1 MDDSAYH
8 LEMFIY
14 IPLKQPCVS
23 DGWRHSAMISGVQN
37 NQMKTADVYPI
48 SSANLWASSALHNMY
63 KQL

>member
-23 DGWRHSAMISGVQN
+23 DGWRHSAYDQWGSEQPDEDGRCIS
-37 NQMKTADVYPI
+37 Y
-48 SSANLWASSALHNMY
+48 LFC
-63 KQL
+63 